1 MPYLQPGL
9 RIAMLGNMMASISE
23 IGGWAATGGARA
35 WMAVA
40 VTVGFAMLARLL
52 RGVSASGAV
61 AGAAV
66 SFLLYASAGPGAF
79 LALFSVFLLTW
90 ISTRLGYA
98 RKLRRGTAER
108 RDGRTASQVLANLGV
123 AAFCAGLFSIR
134 SDQVFLLACAAAL
147 AEAAADTVSSEYG
160 QAMSANANLITTWEQ
175 VPAGTDGGISVAGTV
190 AGVVAASLVTLVC
203 VVTGLLPKSSSG
215 VCAAAAIAGMLAD
228 SLLGASLERKR
239 VLNNDGVNFLS
250 TGIAALLAF
259 LLS

>member
-1 MPYLQPGL
+1 MYMPYLQPGL
-9 RIAMLGNMMASISE
+9 RVAMLGNVMASISE
-23 IGGWAATGGARA
+23 IGGWAATGGARV

-40 VTVGFAMLARLL
+40 VTVGFAMLARLI

-66 SFLLYASAGPGAF
+66 SFLLYASAGLGAF
-79 LALFSVFLLTW
+79 LALFSVFLLR
-90 ISTRLGYA
+90 SADAEGA
-98 RKLRRGTAER
+98 RRHHDHGHLVMQVVASERARETIERRGGRIYVWVRKGRRCCGGLRTLTTAVEPQP
-108 RDGRTASQVLANLGV
+108 AAN
-123 AAFCAGLFSIR
+123 
-134 SDQVFLLACAAAL
+134 
-147 AEAAADTVSSEYG
+147 E
-160 QAMSANANLITTWEQ
+160 AMSANANLITTWEQ
-175 VPAGTDGGISVAGTV
+175 VPAGTDGGISVAGTA
-190 AGVVAASLVTLVC
+190 AGVVAASLVTVVC

-215 VCAAAAIAGMLAD
+215 LCAAAAIAGMLAD